1 MVSGWEAMTIDELFV
16 LREEMAAVLKDNL
29 LPGGRSQRIGCV
41 NLSTR
46 PSVTVKSLSALLF
59 PLRDKSD
66 LGRTLGLFSLNLLP
80 QTFQRCFFPE

>member
-1 MVSGWEAMTIDELFV
+1 MVSDREAMTIDELFV

-41 NLSTR
+41 NLRTR
-46 PSVTVKSLSALLF
+46 PSVTVKSLRALF
-59 PLRDKSD
+59 CPLRDKSD

-80 QTFQRCFFPE
+80 QTFHGRFFPE